1 LTIDVTP
8 MDGGIEFQT
17 ESLADGGT
25 ENGVGVG
32 CAPGLLTIAATVH
45 LVTDDHGFDETW
57 QESLV
62 SGDGQSASF
71 TRDLEQMPPA
81 GTFTVSY
88 TGAQTPNSSSLPLT
102 ATFDASG
109 TRGDVDYQAEFMSST
124 VDSALQMPVAA
135 WFPLVT
141 DGGLDAA
148 EAGNAEGNADDAS
161 D

>member
-1 LTIDVTP
+1 
-8 MDGGIEFQT
+8 
-17 ESLADGGT
+17 
-25 ENGVGVG
+25 
-32 CAPGLLTIAATVH
+32 LTIAATVH